1 LPIFLIYTITI
12 RRSITPPSYV
22 SIVFARSA
30 FERKLLERK
39 IMALLSLTIAARRSD
54 NLRLNR
60 SGLAHADAQIDL
72 HIITDNY
79 VDARIDDRM
88 MWVVELKVT
97 NGRTKGGICPNKR
110 RQPEAI

>member
-1 LPIFLIYTITI
+1 
-12 RRSITPPSYV
+12 
-22 SIVFARSA
+22 
-30 FERKLLERK
+30 
-39 IMALLSLTIAARRSD
+39 MALLSLTIAARRSD

-97 NGRTKGGICPNKR
+97 NGKDERWDMSEQTPTARGNLICGGLNR
-110 RQPEAI
+110 VTS